1 MIFLWILTWF
11 SYWIFM
17 KQQINSFNLVGAGI
31 SACLLVFS
39 HFFPTRGG
47 SSKGPKQFKQALP
60 ENSKEPPLKL
70 SSLDLPSD
78 IQEQKPYETTDP
90 SLLQLSDQHKTEES
104 YQQLPFE
111 LQPQE
116 VEVVELAKEPEPAE
130 IDTPKML
137 PKKRNRRRKKRKSLG
152 SPSIIQEQI
161 STESLTIMMQSGCN
175 TIEEAAQHLPVTE
188 LQPQEVEVVE
198 LAKEPEPAE
207 IDKCQQTPEKSNG
220 CPKNLDYFTQKPRPK
235 QTPEE
240 CFTCKNLIACVC
252 NTDN

>member
-130 IDTPKML
+130 ID
-137 PKKRNRRRKKRKSLG
+137 
-152 SPSIIQEQI
+152 
-161 STESLTIMMQSGCN
+161 
-175 TIEEAAQHLPVTE
+175 
-188 LQPQEVEVVE
+188 
-198 LAKEPEPAE
+198 
-207 IDKCQQTPEKSNG
+207 KCQQTPEKSNG
-220 CPKNLDYFTQKPRPK
+220 CPKNLDYFKQKPRPK

>member
-17 KQQINSFNLVGAGI
+17 KQQINSINLVGAGI

-60 ENSKEPPLKL
+60 ENSKEHPLKL
-70 SSLDLPSD
+70 LSLDLPSD
-78 IQEQKPYETTDP
+78 IQEQRPYETTEP

-104 YQQLPFE
+104 HQQPPFE

-116 VEVVELAKEPEPAE
+116 VEVFELAKEPEPAE
-130 IDTPKML
+130 IDTPQML
-137 PKKRNRRRKKRKSLG
+137 PKKRNRRRKKHKSLD
-152 SPSIIQEQI
+152 SPSVIQEQI
-161 STESLTIMMQSGCN
+161 FTESLTIMTQSGCN
-175 TIEEAAQHLPVTE
+175 TIEEATQHLPVIE
-188 LQPQEVEVVE
+188 LQPQEVDVVE

-220 CPKNLDYFTQKPRPK
+220 CPKDLDYFTQKPRPK